1 MVKHSVTLPDKK
13 LWENF
18 LLGDSTSFKLIYER
32 SIYDLLAY
40 GRSFCQDQ
48 EVVKDSIH
56 DLFIELHNTR
66 SRLGKTDKILPYLM
80 VILKRILIK
89 KLRKKETNRLLDIER
104 LPFILDICEDETDL
118 DGDDNFV
125 RLKKALDELTP
136 RQREA
141 IHLKYSAGLSYEEL
155 SKVMNLNYQTSR
167 NLIFRAI
174 QKLRVILNENQVVV
188 LLVVG
193 FVRAKRK

>member
-1 MVKHSVTLPDKK
+1 M
-13 LWENF
+13 
-18 LLGDSTSFKLIYER
+18 GDSTSFKLIYER

-56 DLFIELHNTR
+56 DLFVELHKTR

-80 VILKRILIK
+80 VILKRILVK

-104 LPFILDICEDETDL
+104 LPFMLDICEDETDS

-125 RLKKALDELTP
+125 RLKKALEELTP

-174 QKLRVILNENQVVV
+174 QKLRVILKENQVVV
-188 LLVVG
+188 LLLVG
-193 FVRAKRK
+193 LDRAKRK

>member
-1 MVKHSVTLPDKK
+1 
-13 LWENF
+13 
-18 LLGDSTSFKLIYER
+18 
-32 SIYDLLAY
+32 
-40 GRSFCQDQ
+40 
-48 EVVKDSIH
+48 
-56 DLFIELHNTR
+56 
-66 SRLGKTDKILPYLM
+66 M

-104 LPFILDICEDETDL
+104 LPFMLDISEDETDF

-188 LLVVG
+188 LLLVSLD
-193 FVRAKRK
+193 RAKRK